1 VFFVA
6 ACKRVGVDAEQLS
19 TWARSESV
27 ARRWILTTCVATGH
41 SITRQRRCAQRLV
54 HDDSDLVA
62 MCARASVWA
71 VRVAPCERAHSS
83 VGRDGKLRVPA
94 QEQGPP
100 ALL

>member
-1 VFFVA
+1 
-6 ACKRVGVDAEQLS
+6 
-19 TWARSESV
+19 
-27 ARRWILTTCVATGH
+27 
-41 SITRQRRCAQRLV
+41 V

-71 VRVAPCERAHSS
+71 VRVAPCERAHAS